1 MNVIGVPGSVF
12 VRSADAVTEG
22 RAYTATS
29 TEAVA
34 FPPDASATE
43 QVAVIVPAASYRCV
57 AVSPEGVSPSPKSH
71 ANSYGPK
78 GALQSVFEQEK
89 ETSIPTSVSI
99 GFADAVASISG

>member
-1 MNVIGVPGSVF
+1 MNVIGVPGSAF

-57 AVSPEGVSPSPKSH
+57 AVSPEAVFPSPKSH
-71 ANSYGPK
+71 VNSYGPN
-78 GALQSVFEQEK
+78 GASQSVSEQVK
-89 ETSIPTSVSI
+89 ATAIPTSVSI
-99 GFADAVASISG
+99 GFAAAEASIDG